1 MDGCDSLIEELS
13 AEIKEYDELKSGNKK
28 RLACH
33 SLVELPH
40 TLIKARIARRLTHK
54 ELGEMLHMPEQQIQR
69 YEATEYEAASFARLV
84 DVATVLN
91 LEFSFMATLPHMREI
106 DTSEEITGEL
116 EKAS

>member
-1 MDGCDSLIEELS
+1 
-13 AEIKEYDELKSGNKK
+13 
-28 RLACH
+28 
-33 SLVELPH
+33 
-40 TLIKARIARRLTHK
+40 
-54 ELGEMLHMPEQQIQR
+54 MLHMPEQQIQR

-106 DTSEEITGEL
+106 DSSEEITGEL